1 MISDRLAISY
11 QLIEGLSQRSG
22 RHLVQTTRFTG
33 VDCCWA
39 PVKDL
44 EEVFSDPQVLA
55 RDMVFEMEDPQGVY
69 GRVKEIGSPIKL
81 SETPAR
87 RELFPPRK
95 GEHNSDYLRSV
106 GYTDEDI
113 AAFIEKGVI

>member
-1 MISDRLAISY
+1 
-11 QLIEGLSQRSG
+11 
-22 RHLVQTTRFTG
+22 
-33 VDCCWA
+33 
-39 PVKDL
+39 
-44 EEVFSDPQVLA
+44 
-55 RDMVFEMEDPQGVY
+55 MVFEMEDPQGVY